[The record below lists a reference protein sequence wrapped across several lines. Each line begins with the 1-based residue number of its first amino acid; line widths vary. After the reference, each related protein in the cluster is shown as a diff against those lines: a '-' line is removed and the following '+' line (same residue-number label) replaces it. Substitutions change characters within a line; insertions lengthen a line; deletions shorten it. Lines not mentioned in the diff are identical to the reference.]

1 MGAPPHRPDT
11 EPAPAQDQDQ
21 DLVPVGEFEP
31 EPVTVDDHTIRRTG
45 KGFAFWLAVTW
56 LLVVLVCAFFAD
68 LLPVADPMRPDVA
81 HKLATPSGAHLLGTD
96 GLGRD
101 ILSRLVHGA
110 RVSVVV
116 SLTAVGVGVMVG
128 GTLGTIAGF
137 VRGWFETVLMAL
149 VNVILAF
156 PGLVLLLVLL
166 AYVGQSLTV
175 IALVIGLLSIPVY
188 TRVARANT
196 LAVSQREY
204 VLAAHTMGA
213 GRIRVL
219 AREIAPNV
227 ILPVLA
233 FGMVA
238 MGVVIVLEGALAFLG
253 LSVEAP
259 TPTWGAMI
267 AEGKRHLSTA
277 PHVALIPSVA
287 MFLTVLALNFVGDIL
302 RRGYDVK
309 EANL

>member
-1 MGAPPHRPDT
+1 MGDR
-11 EPAPAQDQDQ
+11 
-21 DLVPVGEFEP
+21 EP
-31 EPVTVDDHTIRRTG
+31 EAVTEDHTARHRG
-45 KGFAFWLAVTW
+45 KGLAFWLAVTW
-56 LLVVLVCAFFAD
+56 LLLVLVCAFFAD
-68 LLPVADPMRPDVA
+68 LLPVADPLRPDVA
-81 HKLATPSGAHLLGTD
+81 HKLALPSGSHLLGTD

-101 ILSRLVHGA
+101 MLSRLVHGA

-116 SLTAVGVGVMVG
+116 SLTAVGVGVVVG

-137 VRGWFETVLMAL
+137 VRGWFETLLMAL

-213 GRIRVL
+213 GRVRIL

-287 MFLTVLALNFVGDIL
+287 MFLTVLALNFVGDVL

>member
-11 EPAPAQDQDQ
+11 EPALAPDH
-21 DLVPVGEFEP
+21 DLVPTSDHEP
-31 EPVTVDDHTIRRTG
+31 ETVGVDDHTIRRTG
-45 KGFAFWLAVTW
+45 KGFAFWLAASW
-56 LLVVLVCAFFAD
+56 LAVVLICAFFAD
-68 LLPVADPMRPDVA
+68 RLPVADPMRPDVA

-116 SLTAVGVGVMVG
+116 SLTAVGVGVVVG

-137 VRGWFETVLMAL
+137 VRGWFETLLMAL

-213 GRIRVL
+213 GRVRIL

-287 MFLTVLALNFVGDIL
+287 MFLTVLALNFVGDVL